1 MRTTSKAMAFITI
14 QCHAKRLDPVP
25 LLARTKALL
34 GLYRHA
40 VWSTSNRAENM
51 RCEIIGTYGMQLN
64 TALLYLSDL
73 APQSTRSHFEASVSS
88 LFESKWLI
96 QLTDMALQ
104 YVRGYPESGQIYAN
118 LLRLKFMDE
127 VSRTDQEVM
136 EQLGLER
143 SAYYEKKKEA
153 TLLFGVSLFGIIIP
167 ESLAAYRKLSYMGI
181 DEQEFFR
188 TVSGSLPHRFPA

>member
-1 MRTTSKAMAFITI
+1 MRAISKAMAFINI

-96 QLTDMALQ
+96 ELADMALQ
-104 YVRGYPESGQIYAN
+104 FVREYPESGPLYAE
-118 LLRLKFMDE
+118 LLRLKFMDA
-127 VSRTDQEVM
+127 VSRTDQDVM
-136 EQLGLER
+136 ELLGLER

-153 TLLFGVSLFGIIIP
+153 TLLFGVSLFGVIIP
-167 ESLAAYRKLSYMGI
+167 ESLATYKKLSYMGI
-181 DEQEFFR
+181 DEQQFFHA
-188 TVSGSLPHRFPA
+188 VSGNLPRGFSA